1 MNELLTTFENYI
13 RKLVSDT
20 ITADT
25 PTSKSTELLTERI
38 DELENLLETQQDTI
52 DSLDQQVQDIF
63 DDFDIHTYKDEI
75 TEWLIDYEELSN
87 EVVKRYELTL
97 QRREYSI

>member
-1 MNELLTTFENYI
+1 MNELLATFENYI

-25 PTSKSTELLTERI
+25 PTSESTELLTKRI
-38 DELENLLETQQDTI
+38 DELENLLADHELAVDRQI
-52 DSLDQQVQDIF
+52 GDIF

-97 QRREYSI
+97 QRREY

>member
-1 MNELLTTFENYI
+1 MNELLATFENYI

-25 PTSKSTELLTERI
+25 PTSESTELLTKRI
-38 DELENLLETQQDTI
+38 DELENLLADHELAVDRQI
-52 DSLDQQVQDIF
+52 GDIF
-63 DDFDIHTYKDEI
+63 EDFDIHTYKDEI

-87 EVVKRYELTL
+87 EVVKHYELTL
-97 QRREYSI
+97 QRREY

>member
-1 MNELLTTFENYI
+1 MNELLATFENYI

-25 PTSKSTELLTERI
+25 PTSESTELLTKRI
-38 DELENLLETQQDTI
+38 DELENLLADHELAVDRQI
-52 DSLDQQVQDIF
+52 GDIF
-63 DDFDIHTYKDEI
+63 DDFDIHIYKDEI

-97 QRREYSI
+97 QRREY

>member
-1 MNELLTTFENYI
+1 MNELLATFENYI
-13 RKLVSDT
+13 RKLVNDT

-25 PTSKSTELLTERI
+25 PTSESTELLTKRI
-38 DELENLLETQQDTI
+38 DELENLLADHELAVDRQI
-52 DSLDQQVQDIF
+52 GDIF

-97 QRREYSI
+97 QKREY

>member
-1 MNELLTTFENYI
+1 MNELLATFENYI
-13 RKLVSDT
+13 RKLVNDT

-25 PTSKSTELLTERI
+25 PTSESTELLTKRI
-38 DELENLLETQQDTI
+38 DELENLLADHELAVDRQI
-52 DSLDQQVQDIF
+52 GDIF

-97 QRREYSI
+97 QRREY

>member
-1 MNELLTTFENYI
+1 MNELLATFENYI
-13 RKLVSDT
+13 RKLVNDT

-25 PTSKSTELLTERI
+25 PTSESTELLTKRI
-38 DELENLLETQQDTI
+38 NELENHLETQQDTI
-52 DSLDQQVQDIF
+52 DSLDRQVGDIF

-97 QRREYSI
+97 QRREY

>member
-1 MNELLTTFENYI
+1 MNELLATFENYI

-25 PTSKSTELLTERI
+25 PTSESTELLTKRI
-38 DELENLLETQQDTI
+38 DELENLLADHELAVDRQI
-52 DSLDQQVQDIF
+52 GDIF

-97 QRREYSI
+97 QKREY

>member
-1 MNELLTTFENYI
+1 MNELLATFENYI

-25 PTSKSTELLTERI
+25 PTSESTELLTKRI
-38 DELENLLETQQDTI
+38 DELENLLADHELAVDRQI
-52 DSLDQQVQDIF
+52 GDIF
-63 DDFDIHTYKDEI
+63 EDFDIHTYKDEI

-97 QRREYSI
+97 QRREY

>member
-1 MNELLTTFENYI
+1 MNELLATFENYI
-13 RKLVSDT
+13 RKLVNDT

-25 PTSKSTELLTERI
+25 PTSESTELLTKRI
-38 DELENLLETQQDTI
+38 DELENLLADHELAVDRQI
-52 DSLDQQVQDIF
+52 GDIF
-63 DDFDIHTYKDEI
+63 EDFDIHTYKDEI

-97 QRREYSI
+97 QRREY